1 MLSWT
6 KLPCSL
12 LNHLSKSIW
21 NCKLYIET
29 RKPTENFQ
37 SVVGSAVSYFVVCR
51 SLKIHICT
59 IPSLDLKVNLWGG
72 LGSIRWLVCYQQT
85 IGSRVMLDFFLFFF
99 LQNIH
104 FSQLHTYVYFKNACR
119 MVQFSSLLILE
130 SLNGRQLKW
139 RQSRSS
145 YNSRFFEVNPTE
157 TNFNA
162 TTK

>member
-85 IGSRVMLDFFLFFF
+85 IGSRVMLDFFFFSF
-99 LQNIH
+99 YKISIFHSYIPMYTLKMH
-104 FSQLHTYVYFKNACR
+104 VEW
-119 MVQFSSLLILE
+119 FSSVASSFW
-130 SLNGRQLKW
+130 SL
-139 RQSRSS
+139 
-145 YNSRFFEVNPTE
+145 
-157 TNFNA
+157 
-162 TTK
+162 